1 MKMRLPWLWP
11 AIIILSAL
19 AACIVTYVIPDA
31 QIRAVTVMSF
41 LFICPGMALVRFL
54 RLNDVVTEWIMAFSL
69 SFAIDAIVG
78 GIFLYTGHWSLSGIL
93 ITLLVISLMGAAG
106 QLVILHPVVAQR
118 LSVLSIFKMP
128 EDITDS
134 ETMALPKISL
144 AGDTDK
150 AVSIEDLQTAY
161 LPSYKLTSGTN
172 QTRDVTETDTVQMP
186 SAIRNTPAQEDI
198 ADHDTTYINALEHIN
213 ANDLPDITDESQ
225 SSIEAI
231 EEKAT
236 VHVPSISI
244 SYSPAPQTRPITD
257 KQPLEEQETQQL
269 STNATQ
275 EKDIIE
281 EQDIAPI
288 PDAPPTPA
296 SKEQVIEEKETV
308 NIPVASPSSTNEE
321 QAGEEPVIEEKETV
335 NIPSVQV
342 PEPDLIS
349 EQTSANSPTSEKG
362 QEEQEEKEPVI
373 IAAKP
378 EPSKEP
384 QKKEKTLS
392 ARTIIPHTNP
402 HKAIVQEPTT
412 KNVLRK
418 KRLTK
423 EALKREVSEQDNI

>member
-1 MKMRLPWLWP
+1 MKMRLLWLWP
-11 AIIILSAL
+11 AIIILCAL

-54 RLNDVVTEWIMAFSL
+54 RLNDVITEWIMAFSL

-93 ITLLVISLMGAAG
+93 ITLLVISLLGATG

-118 LSVLSIFKMP
+118 LSALSIFKMP

-144 AGDTDK
+144 AGHTGK
-150 AVSIEDLQTAY
+150 AVSIEDQQTAY
-161 LPSYKLTSGTN
+161 LSNYKLSSSTD
-172 QTRDVTETDTVQMP
+172 QTRDVTETDTIQMP
-186 SAIRNTPAQEDI
+186 SVIRNTPAQEDI
-198 ADHDTTYINALEHIN
+198 ADHDTTYINAVEHIN
-213 ANDLPDITDESQ
+213 ANDLPDIIDESQ
-225 SSIEAI
+225 NNIEAI

-244 SYSPAPQTRPITD
+244 SYSPAPQAKPNTD
-257 KQPLEEQETQQL
+257 KQSLEEQETQQL
-269 STNATQ
+269 STNTTQ
-275 EKDIIE
+275 EQDLLEEQDITPIPE
-281 EQDIAPI
+281 ASPSSADNEQVIDEQDIAPI
-288 PDAPPTPA
+288 PEISSSSADD
-296 SKEQVIEEKETV
+296 EQAVEEKET
-308 NIPVASPSSTNEE
+308 I
-321 QAGEEPVIEEKETV
+321 
-335 NIPSVQV
+335 NIPSVQM
-342 PEPDLIS
+342 PEPDLIP
-349 EQTSANSPTSEKG
+349 EQTSVNPLTSEKE

-378 EPSKEP
+378 EPFKEP